1 MISSALA
8 FEMGSAPIPSIA
20 SSFHLRAYHAPRL
33 VAVSASKLSPSAPA
47 PPLAQGLPAEGG
59 RAAGQHPRGHPRA
72 VPRPPPPQP
81 RTPAS
86 RAPAHL
92 TGTGGPA
99 AAGAVSADGTEA

>member
-47 PPLAQGLPAEGG
+47 PPLAQGLPAEGA
-59 RAAGQHPRGHPRA
+59 RAAGQHPPGHPRA
-72 VPRPPPPQP
+72 VPRPPRTNRDSRHPERPLIWLGRADPRQP
-81 RTPAS
+81 EP
-86 RAPAHL
+86 L
-92 TGTGGPA
+92 M
-99 AAGAVSADGTEA
+99 